1 LAILGIGAAI
11 AGGGFFA
18 AAIDF
23 GVSIAAS
30 IGLSYAA
37 RALAGNQQTESH
49 FSTQGQ
55 MQASGTSPRTF
66 ILGLAATAGLLV
78 YANTWGTSDD
88 GKSPNAYFTQVI
100 KVSDIPV
107 KGLNRVWLADELC
120 TIDTGTVTDKGSPLL
135 EYRKDGKDHVW
146 VKFYDGTQTTGD
158 TFLATKVR
166 SDDRPYEA
174 NRVGVGCAYVIATAL
189 VEDTLFTGLPQFK
202 FEIDGIRLYDPTK
215 DSTNGGA
222 GTQRF
227 TDPATWGGDGDYLTA
242 VQAYNV
248 LRGIR
253 YNGAWMFGPQKTV
266 QANLPTVNWNAQIA
280 KCRATITRASG
291 DEPTY
296 RSAGQITVDAPSADA
311 LDALMTACHGKISE
325 VGGFYKVHLG
335 EPDSPSFSFTDD
347 DILSTEDQDFDPFL
361 QLADSINGI
370 TGSYPDPDQAWNPAS
385 APAIYNAGYEAID
398 GSRRLLANPSFD
410 LVPYGGQVQQLML
423 SALNAARRERS
434 HRLVMPPA
442 FWLVEPG
449 DVGTWT
455 SARNGYD
462 NKSFEATAVSD
473 KDNLDI
479 GLSLQECDPSD
490 YDWDHTTDYTP
501 VPIGP
506 TGMVRPVAQGVVDWS
521 VTGAIIY
528 DADGLPRRPAILL
541 SWDADIPGI
550 TGIRWKVRLKADGSL
565 VTADYFNQPTVSQIN
580 ITQSLLPQEEY
591 EVSVQY
597 IPTAPRDM
605 TWSEWRSVTTPDI
618 RFSADDLNTVINNKI
633 TTAMADITKV
643 LVDTRDFLD
652 NITADSA
659 AQNWIDKDSTQSQI
673 VVQNDNLRA
682 SIDIVQTVALGV
694 GQALADYKVVV
705 QAQFDST
712 NAAVTSEQVARV
724 NADAAMAADIT
735 TLNSNLG
742 TTNANLTAEAGT
754 RASADSALSTSLTT
768 LSTTVG
774 GHTSSIST
782 ISSSV
787 NGISVQYGVVGT
799 IDGVTG
805 AFIFSG
811 VKKLD
816 GTVSYNV
823 AINGGLIVSGT
834 ILATA
839 LNVSNLSAITAN
851 MGTLTTGTII
861 ISD

>member
-1 LAILGIGAAI
+1 MAILGIGAAI

-23 GVSIAAS
+23 GASIAAS

-107 KGLNRVWLADELC
+107 KGLNRVWVGDELC

-215 DSTNGGA
+215 DSTNGGDGA
-222 GTQRF
+222 QRF

-253 YNGAWMFGPQKTV
+253 YNGAWMFGLQKTV
-266 QANLPTVNWNAQIA
+266 QANLPPVNWNTQIA

-296 RSAGQITVDAPSADA
+296 RSAGQITVDTPAADA

-347 DILSTEDQDFDPFL
+347 DILSTEEQNFDPFL

-385 APAIYNAGYEAID
+385 APAIYNAGFEAID

-410 LVPYGGQVQQLML
+410 LVPYGGQVQQLMR

-434 HRLVMPPA
+434 HRLVMPPV

-490 YDWDHTTDYTP
+490 YSWDHTSDYTP
-501 VPIGP
+501 VPVGP
-506 TGMVRPVAQGVVDWS
+506 TGFVRPAPQESRTGVLS
-521 VTGAIIY
+521 G
-528 DADGLPRRPAILL
+528 ILTL
-541 SWDADIPGI
+541 I
-550 TGIRWKVRLKADGSL
+550 
-565 VTADYFNQPTVSQIN
+565 VTASNAS
-580 ITQSLLPQEEY
+580 
-591 EVSVQY
+591 
-597 IPTAPRDM
+597 
-605 TWSEWRSVTTPDI
+605 RSHD
-618 RFSADDLNTVINNKI
+618 
-633 TTAMADITKV
+633 
-643 LVDTRDFLD
+643 
-652 NITADSA
+652 
-659 AQNWIDKDSTQSQI
+659 
-673 VVQNDNLRA
+673 
-682 SIDIVQTVALGV
+682 
-694 GQALADYKVVV
+694 
-705 QAQFDST
+705 
-712 NAAVTSEQVARV
+712 
-724 NADAAMAADIT
+724 
-735 TLNSNLG
+735 
-742 TTNANLTAEAGT
+742 
-754 RASADSALSTSLTT
+754 
-768 LSTTVG
+768 
-774 GHTSSIST
+774 
-782 ISSSV
+782 
-787 NGISVQYGVVGT
+787 
-799 IDGVTG
+799 
-805 AFIFSG
+805 
-811 VKKLD
+811 
-816 GTVSYNV
+816 
-823 AINGGLIVSGT
+823 
-834 ILATA
+834 
-839 LNVSNLSAITAN
+839 
-851 MGTLTTGTII
+851 
-861 ISD
+861 